1 VSENS
6 DGRYDIT
13 GALSDEK
20 SLIIYKYLKK
30 WRCKIFG
37 FIVDI
42 CNWCSVAISWSN
54 RNFWKSNFVTIKSQ
68 KPKRW
73 FYGD

>member
-20 SLIIYKYLKK
+20 SLIIYKYLKNEDA
-30 WRCKIFG
+30 RYL
-37 FIVDI
+37 VL
-42 CNWCSVAISWSN
+42 
-54 RNFWKSNFVTIKSQ
+54 
-68 KPKRW
+68 
-73 FYGD
+73 